1 MPNSWLLDTN
11 YNGGLQETHYFDG
24 RLLTADALKADQDA
38 VQTRLNWLGNAAGA
52 GVIHGLVVSKVQTG
66 GTKIAITQG
75 LGVNFAGRILQLPG
89 DMSLD
94 LGMKATPAVPTAR
107 QSLQKARTFAS
118 QSNPAPQSA
127 GSNGTGSAGSA
138 GGIPEGVFL
147 LTMLPAPIFFNG
159 LAPMRS
165 SVSGVSTGITNAPGC
180 GSEWEVDGVQFKIIR
195 LDTSDLSGLFKNVK
209 DISVDPNGN
218 LRRNLLAHWCYGT
231 LIVRD
236 FGIHP
241 FDFTDLYDPLDPDA
255 SNIPDLSADDLP
267 LAAFHWDGSQITFV
281 DQWVARRRVTHPA
294 ALLGTNSF
302 QQVGTWKAIMDD
314 RRVADNQAR
323 FRQFQDQLDSIVA
336 AGNAPGS
343 GTGLTQVKV
352 TDYFTFL
359 PPVGF
364 LPVTQHSLKTLLC
377 GPEDQRH
384 DRGTEKESE
393 HWRYGFQFNM
403 SEDTIRMLGL
413 FAGVTIGAVLDTM
426 FPAVTVVGAPIG
438 IVGKA
443 LGGISGLFHSGASMA
458 NLATQNASVIE
469 SLTQRIN
476 ALEVAQ
482 QQPSIQAETA
492 VAQRTEPTPPEPPN
506 RELTIGASIQ
516 GESEKETV
524 RTGPEELS
532 MRFHKRICN
541 TVSQPRIK
549 LDGKTRSETEGFE
562 LATFFDGYVLRIS
575 LIGKDRVDLLMNESW
590 YEDAIDMRP
599 DRHPDPPVT
608 HTGASAYPVDEGLH
622 KMPLIFDI
630 YLVEENLLDR
640 TQPLYIIF
648 HKALH
653 PVELIHFVKPQEQ
666 SSLDQTPGDVAIP
679 PAQ

>member
-24 RLLTADALKADQDA
+24 RLLTADAFKADQDA
-38 VQTRLNWLGNAAGA
+38 VQTRLNWLGSAAGA

-66 GTKIAITQG
+66 GTKVAITQG
-75 LGVNFAGRILQLPG
+75 LGVNFAGRILRLPG
-89 DMSLD
+89 DLSLD
-94 LGMKATPAVPTAR
+94 LGMKAMPAVSTAG
-107 QSLQKARTFAS
+107 QSLQKAKTFAS
-118 QSNPAPQSA
+118 QSSPAPQST
-127 GSNGTGSAGSA
+127 GSNGTGSA
-138 GGIPEGVFL
+138 GGIPEGVYL
-147 LTMLPAPIFFNG
+147 LTMLPAPTFFNG

-165 SVSGVSTGITNAPGC
+165 SVNGVSTGITNAPGC
-180 GSEWEVDGVQFKIIR
+180 GSEWEVEGVQFKIIR

-209 DISVDPNGN
+209 DISVGTNGN
-218 LRRNLLAHWCYGT
+218 LRQNLLAHWCYGT

-241 FDFTDLYDPLDPDA
+241 FDFTDLYDPLDPNA
-255 SNIPDLSADDLP
+255 PAIPDLSVDDLP

-281 DQWVARRRVTHPA
+281 DQWTARRRVIHPS

-302 QQVGTWKAIMDD
+302 QLHGTWKSLLDD

-323 FRQFQDQLDSIVA
+323 FRQFQDQLDGIVA
-336 AGNAPGS
+336 AGNTPGS

-364 LPVTQHSLKTLLC
+364 LPVTQQSLKALVC
-377 GPEDQRH
+377 GPEDRRP

-426 FPAVTVVGAPIG
+426 FPAVAVVGAPIG
-438 IVGKA
+438 IAARA
-443 LGGISGLFHSGASMA
+443 LGGLGGLFHLGASA
-458 NLATQNASVIE
+458 TTLATQNAGAIE
-469 SLTQRIN
+469 GLTQRIN

-482 QQPSIQAETA
+482 QLPNIQAETVA
-492 VAQRTEPTPPEPPN
+492 VQREPPPN

-516 GESEKETV
+516 GESEKEKV

-532 MRFHKRICN
+532 ERFHKRVCI
-541 TVSQPRIK
+541 TVSQPRIN
-549 LDGKTRSETEGFE
+549 LDGTPRSETEGFD
-562 LATFFDGYVLRIS
+562 LAAFFAGYVLRIS
-575 LIGKDRVDLLMNESW
+575 LIGKDRVDLLMSESW
-590 YEDAIDMRP
+590 YDDAIDLRP
-599 DRHPDPPVT
+599 DRHPDPPVP
-608 HTGASAYPVDEGLH
+608 HTGASAYPVEDGLH
-622 KMPLIFDI
+622 KMPLVFDI
-630 YLVEENLLDR
+630 YLVEENLLDMS
-640 TQPLYIIF
+640 QPLYIIF
-648 HKALH
+648 QKTRH
-653 PVELIHFVKPQEQ
+653 PIELIHVTKQQEQ
-666 SSLDQTPGDVAIP
+666 ASPDQTPGDVAIP